1 MRRFRDSIHIQ
12 FISET
17 RKHYPKLPFR
27 NSGGPEPICSE
38 PLFDMISKTEFRTRF
53 CKSTLIIVS
62 RRNEAADKF
71 GDPVGFF
78 LMNKMSRIAN
88 DGARAAAQGGA
99 VFVNFACG
107 VPLVILSPKQQNGS
121 LNFTQR

>member
-1 MRRFRDSIHIQ
+1 
-12 FISET
+12 
-17 RKHYPKLPFR
+17 
-27 NSGGPEPICSE
+27 
-38 PLFDMISKTEFRTRF
+38 
-53 CKSTLIIVS
+53 
-62 RRNEAADKF
+62 
-71 GDPVGFF
+71 
-78 LMNKMSRIAN
+78 MNKVPCIAN

>member
-1 MRRFRDSIHIQ
+1 M
-12 FISET
+12 
-17 RKHYPKLPFR
+17 KP
-27 NSGGPEPICSE
+27 
-38 PLFDMISKTEFRTRF
+38 RT
-53 CKSTLIIVS
+53 SSAILS
-62 RRNEAADKF
+62 
-71 GDPVGFF
+71 GFF
-78 LMNKMSRIAN
+78 LMNKVPCIAN